1 MIVNKTDYSDSNK
14 NFLYD
19 TGKFEKINLKIVGI
33 LSFAGN
39 REKRVDNISKKLVV
53 SNNMSEEIRR
63 SLKAVRTRPG
73 VMYWTWKVHKDV
85 VDNCPSFWPIL
96 STINTPIF
104 KLTKFLVPILKP
116 LTSNECTTKESFALA
131 VEMAE

>member
-1 MIVNKTDYSDSNK
+1 MIVNKTYYSDNKK

-116 LTSNECTTKESFALA
+116 LTSNEYTTKESFALA
-131 VEMAE
+131 VEMTE